1 MRILSDYG
9 MILILPFSNLRKI
22 RHRKEVAV
30 VKDVLVAF
38 IVSILAGVIT
48 DCICVWI
55 NEHRKGR

>member
-1 MRILSDYG
+1 